1 MANAMSQSLANVVIH
16 TIFSTKNR
24 EPWLRD
30 PNLRKETFA
39 FLGGT
44 AKTLN
49 CQPIKIG
56 GHIDHVH
63 LLTTLSRT
71 ITIADFFKE
80 TKRISSN
87 WAQERDSAL
96 ADFHWQAGYGAFSV
110 SESNTDKVIHYI
122 ENQDE
127 HHKHISFQDEYRQ
140 FLKKHGVAFDEKYVW
155 D

>member
-1 MANAMSQSLANVVIH
+1 MSQSLANVLIN

-63 LLTTLSRT
+63 LLTNHGFALEFRR
-71 ITIADFFKE
+71 
-80 TKRISSN
+80 KRI
-87 WAQERDSAL
+87 
-96 ADFHWQAGYGAFSV
+96 GYIK
-110 SESNTDKVIHYI
+110 ESGCAIIPGIHPKRPI
-122 ENQDE
+122 
-127 HHKHISFQDEYRQ
+127 IC
-140 FLKKHGVAFDEKYVW
+140 
-155 D
+155 